1 MDHLFIRF
9 LFLLSTKV
17 HRLKEEDCIS
27 ASIDDDEDRIE
38 GVVQGESFP
47 IHFSCLNKNENE
59 SHA

>member
-38 GVVQGESFP
+38 GVVQED
-47 IHFSCLNKNENE
+47 LKNTTNNGIERVEYGN
-59 SHA
+59 

>member
-1 MDHLFIRF
+1 MDHLFIRL

-47 IHFSCLNKNENE
+47 IHF
-59 SHA
+59 